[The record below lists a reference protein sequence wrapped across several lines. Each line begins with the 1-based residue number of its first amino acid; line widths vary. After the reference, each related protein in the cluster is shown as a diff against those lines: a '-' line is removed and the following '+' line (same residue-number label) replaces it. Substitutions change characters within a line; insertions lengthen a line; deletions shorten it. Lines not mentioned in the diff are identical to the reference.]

1 MPQDVNRG
9 LSGGSLSSDNNYSN
23 STGSSTNVDL
33 QRDAARVKDEAM
45 RQGAAAMRQIK
56 EGAQSLTEGA
66 KEQVSNLADQAKEQ
80 ASRYAEEQK
89 QVVTQ
94 HLDDF
99 AQAIREASDTLSQRD
114 QTMASH
120 VVRQAAGGLESL
132 SRSVAGANLQDMI
145 GAVRNFG
152 RSNPLAFLGGAVL
165 VGLAVGRFARASSQ
179 PQYGDQY
186 GNQYGRRMGGGQDE
200 WSRSSGSSAT
210 DAWRNWD
217 EERTAGDAGT
227 AGSYGGAST
236 SSGASGENR
245 PFASGSQA
253 MGDYPAPNQGYG
265 GGGMGSDPVQS
276 SGPSSDTDE
285 SVTVATPSGSSFSSG
300 SISTGD
306 DR

>member
-1 MPQDVNRG
+1 MPQDINRG
-9 LSGGSLSSDNNYSN
+9 LSGGSLSSDNDYSS
-23 STGSSTNVDL
+23 STGSSGSVDL

-45 RQGAAAMRQIK
+45 RQGAAAMQQIK

-66 KEQVSNLADQAKEQ
+66 REQVSNLAEQAKDQA
-80 ASRYAEEQK
+80 ARYAEEQK

-120 VVRQAAGGLESL
+120 VVRQAASGLESL
-132 SRSVAGANLQDMI
+132 SRSVAGANVQDMV
-145 GAVRNFG
+145 GSVRKFG
-152 RSNPLAFLGGAVL
+152 RANPLAFLGGAVL
-165 VGLAVGRFARASSQ
+165 VGLAIGRFARASGQ
-179 PQYGDQY
+179 PEY
-186 GNQYGRRMGGGQDE
+186 GNQYGNQNGGRMGGGQDE

-217 EERTAGDAGT
+217 EERTGGDAGM
-227 AGSYGGAST
+227 AGSYTG
-236 SSGASGENR
+236 SSGASGESR
-245 PFASGSQA
+245 SFATGNQA

-265 GGGMGSDPVQS
+265 GGGMGTDPVQS

-285 SVTVATPSGSSFSSG
+285 SVTVSTPSGSSFSSG